1 LIIRLFVAG
10 IFTWIA
16 IVFRDWTPALFGLTI
31 LATAIYASVR
41 KKGCGYEQCV
51 LERP

>member
-16 IVFRDWTPALFGLTI
+16 IAFRDWTPALFGLTI
-31 LATAIYASVR
+31 AATAIYASLR

-51 LERP
+51 WESP